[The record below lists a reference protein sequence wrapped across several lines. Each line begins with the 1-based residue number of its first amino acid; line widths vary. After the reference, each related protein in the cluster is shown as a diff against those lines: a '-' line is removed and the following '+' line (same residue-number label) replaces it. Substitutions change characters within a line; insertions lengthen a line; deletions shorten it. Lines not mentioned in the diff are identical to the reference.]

1 MKKFIMVVAAVAALL
16 FSTTTAYA
24 GAEISVDAFSR
35 HVWRGQ
41 AGPASISVQPTLN
54 LVSIDSNIGATSV
67 EIWGQIPITRGE
79 TEYDFT
85 VSQEVGEYG
94 SVNVT
99 SYYYDGPL
107 LESDSHDIEVGVAG
121 SYSGVDLF
129 LGRFVSG
136 DEVTLA
142 ADGTETTETIDDTY
156 IEIGYELDGYNF
168 HVGAGDG
175 GYVDEGDGFALV
187 NVGVSIAIEGGY
199 GASFI
204 YNPDSETP
212 YFVVSKSW

>member
-41 AGPASISVQPTLN
+41 AGPASISVQPTLD
-54 LVSIDSNIGATSV
+54 LVSVDTNVGATSV
-67 EIWGQIPITRGE
+67 SVWGQIPIIRGE

-85 VSQEVGEYG
+85 LSQEVGEYG

-99 SYYYDGPL
+99 SYYYDGPF

-121 SYSGVDLF
+121 SYNGVDLF
-129 LGRFVSG
+129 VGRFVSG
-136 DEVTLA
+136 DEVK
-142 ADGTETTETIDDTY
+142 DDTY
-156 IEIGYELDGYNF
+156 IQLGYELDGYNF

-175 GYVDEGDGFALV
+175 GYVAEGDSFALV
-187 NVGVSIAIEGGY
+187 NVGVSVATEGGY

>member
-1 MKKFIMVVAAVAALL
+1 MKKYIVAVAAFVALL
-16 FSTTTAYA
+16 MGTTTAYA

-41 AGPASISVQPTLN
+41 AGPASISVQPTLD
-54 LVSIDSNIGATSV
+54 LVSVDTNVGATSV
-67 EIWGQIPITRGE
+67 SIWGQIPVMGDD

-99 SYYYDGPL
+99 SYYYDGPF

-129 LGRFVSG
+129 VGRFVSG
-136 DEVTLA
+136 DEVK
-142 ADGTETTETIDDTY
+142 DDTY
-156 IEIGYELDGYNF
+156 IQIGYELDGYNF

-175 GYVDEGDGFALV
+175 GYVAEGDSFALV

>member
-1 MKKFIMVVAAVAALL
+1 MKKYIVAVAAFVALL
-16 FSTTTAYA
+16 MGTTTAYA

-41 AGPASISVQPTLN
+41 AGPASISVQPTLD
-54 LVSIDSNIGATSV
+54 LVSVDTNVGATSV
-67 EIWGQIPITRGE
+67 SIWGQIPVMGDG

-99 SYYYDGPL
+99 SYYYDGPF

-121 SYSGVDLF
+121 SYNGVDLF
-129 LGRFVSG
+129 VGRFVSG
-136 DEVTLA
+136 DEVK
-142 ADGTETTETIDDTY
+142 DDTY
-156 IEIGYELDGYNF
+156 IQLGYELDGYNF

-175 GYVDEGDGFALV
+175 GYVAEGDSFALV

-212 YFVVSKSW
+212 YFVVSAAW

>member
-1 MKKFIMVVAAVAALL
+1 MKKYIVAVAAFVALL
-16 FSTTTAYA
+16 MGTTTAYA

-41 AGPASISVQPTLN
+41 AGPASISVQPTLD
-54 LVSIDSNIGATSV
+54 LVSVDTNVGATSV
-67 EIWGQIPITRGE
+67 SIWGQIPVMGDD

-99 SYYYDGPL
+99 SYYYDGPF

-121 SYSGVDLF
+121 SYNGVDLF
-129 LGRFVSG
+129 VGRFVSG
-136 DEVTLA
+136 DEVK
-142 ADGTETTETIDDTY
+142 DDTY
-156 IEIGYELDGYNF
+156 IQLGYELDGYNF

-175 GYVDEGDGFALV
+175 GYVAEGDSFALV
-187 NVGVSIAIEGGY
+187 NVGVSVATEGGY
-199 GASFI
+199 SASFI

>member
-1 MKKFIMVVAAVAALL
+1 MKKYIVAVAAFVALL
-16 FSTTTAYA
+16 MGTTPAFA
-24 GAEISVDAFSR
+24 GAELGVDAFSR

-41 AGPASISVQPTLN
+41 AGPPSISIQPTLD
-54 LVSIDSNIGATSV
+54 LVSVDTNIGATSV
-67 EIWGQIPITRGE
+67 QIWGQIPILSHETVHSWAVTD

-85 VSQEVGEYG
+85 ISQEVGEYG

-99 SYYYDGPL
+99 SYYYGGPFL
-107 LESDSHDIEVGVAG
+107 KSDSHDIEVGVAG

-129 LGRFVSG
+129 IGRFVSG
-136 DEVTLA
+136 DDVK
-142 ADGTETTETIDDTY
+142 DDSY
-156 IEIGYELDGYNF
+156 IQLGYELDGYNF

-175 GYVDEGDGFALV
+175 GYVVEGDSFALV
-187 NVGVSIAIEGGY
+187 NVGVSVSTEAGY
-199 GASFI
+199 SASFI